1 MNDALAAKHLNN
13 TDTQYLHRYAPEGLS
28 NDLVNDQMLHLLHL
42 EDIRRQR
49 NKLRL
54 ERTRTDTFN
63 PSSWLGRELAS
74 IADILE
80 KRKHIVGE
88 LRRHKIFVATAIDGF
103 WRTNA
108 NGVIEEVNEAY
119 VQMSGYRMEELVG
132 MHISQLEA
140 NEQEEDVQAHLQ
152 KLILQG
158 HDRFES
164 RHRRKDGK
172 IIDVEVSTTY
182 LYESKEIF
190 VFCRDI
196 TQRKETEQALRVAAA
211 AFETHDAILITDA
224 ESNIVRVN
232 RAFTS
237 ITGYSAE
244 EVIGKNPRVMSSGL
258 QDKAFYAEMWQHL
271 LDNGSW
277 AGEIWDQR
285 KNGEIYPKWLT
296 ISAVKDDQGKTTQ
309 YVAIFSDISARKQAE
324 DEIRNLAFYDS
335 LTNLPNRRLL
345 LDRFH
350 SALSVAARKHSYG
363 AVLFLD
369 LDKFK
374 TLNDS
379 HGHDY
384 GDLMLVEVAQRI
396 KSCVRK
402 IDTVARLG
410 GDEFVVLLEDID
422 KDADTASQAVSLIAE
437 KIRSSLH
444 VPYFL
449 KDIEYQSSPSIGVC
463 LYQGDEQS
471 LDHLLKCADQ
481 AMYQAKNSGRNT
493 VCFFD
498 SETLCPAQTGAD

>member
-1 MNDALAAKHLNN
+1 M
-13 TDTQYLHRYAPEGLS
+13 
-28 NDLVNDQMLHLLHL
+28 
-42 EDIRRQR
+42 
-49 NKLRL
+49 
-54 ERTRTDTFN
+54 
-63 PSSWLGRELAS
+63 
-74 IADILE
+74 
-80 KRKHIVGE
+80 
-88 LRRHKIFVATAIDGF
+88 
-103 WRTNA
+103 
-108 NGVIEEVNEAY
+108 
-119 VQMSGYRMEELVG
+119 
-132 MHISQLEA
+132 
-140 NEQEEDVQAHLQ
+140 
-152 KLILQG
+152 
-158 HDRFES
+158 
-164 RHRRKDGK
+164 
-172 IIDVEVSTTY
+172 
-182 LYESKEIF
+182 
-190 VFCRDI
+190 
-196 TQRKETEQALRVAAA
+196 RVAAA

-224 ESNIVRVN
+224 QSNIIRVN
-232 RAFTS
+232 RAFTD

-244 EVIGKNPRVMSSGL
+244 EVIGKNPRMMSSGQ
-258 QDKAFYAEMWQHL
+258 QDKTFYAAMWQHL

-277 AGEIWDQR
+277 AGEIWDRR

-324 DEIRNLAFYDS
+324 NEIRNLAFYDS

-345 LDRFH
+345 QDRFH
-350 SALSVAARKHSYG
+350 SALSISARKHSYG

-384 GDLMLVEVAQRI
+384 GDLMLIEVAQRI

-422 KDADTASQAVSLIAE
+422 EDADTATQAVSLIAE

-444 VPYFL
+444 APYSL

-463 LYQGDEQS
+463 LYQGEEQS

-481 AMYQAKNSGRNT
+481 AMYQAKNSGRNA

-498 SETLCPAQTGAD
+498 SETLCPQQMSTD